1 MAEGRKHR
9 DSKGEAKPPPPVQS
23 ELPAGLYESL
33 QGLLDQILNDAVK
46 RELWTNRFTAADR
59 KKFAKPGMPE
69 PKKIN
74 VVEMWHIARGTP
86 TWNECIVEVAHAIG
100 FINATRRESL
110 LDQLGAHRPPS
121 RSPARATAA
130 VPHWDDE
137 ARELRYRNR
146 VVRVVKRPRQAHN
159 IVTILRA
166 FEAAGWP
173 PRIDDPHG
181 RKPNDETRRRDV
193 SNLNRGLDTTLLK
206 FACDGNGT
214 GFLWQKIVQPKA
226 AKPAKRARK

>member
-1 MAEGRKHR
+1 MAEGRQHR
-9 DSKGEAKPPPPVQS
+9 DAKGEPRRPPPGQS
-23 ELPAGLYESL
+23 ELPTVLRESL
-33 QGLLDQILNDAVK
+33 QGLLNRILNDTAK

-59 KKFAKPGMPE
+59 KKFTKPGISG
-69 PKKIN
+69 PKNIN
-74 VVEMWHIARGTP
+74 AIEMWHIARGTP
-86 TWNECIVEVAHAIG
+86 TWNECIVEVAHALG
-100 FINATRRESL
+100 FINAGRHESL

-121 RSPARATAA
+121 RPPARATAA

-137 ARELRYRNR
+137 ARELRYRGR

-181 RKPNDETRRRDV
+181 RNSNDETRRRDV
-193 SNLNRGLDTTLLK
+193 SNLNRGLDTTLMK

-214 GFLWQKIVQPKA
+214 GFLWQKIVPPKA
-226 AKPAKRARK
+226 VKPAARPRK

>member
-1 MAEGRKHR
+1 MAEGRQHR
-9 DSKGEAKPPPPVQS
+9 DAKGGARQPPLGQS
-23 ELPAGLYESL
+23 GLPSGLHDRL

-46 RELWTNRFTAADR
+46 RDLWTNRFTAADR
-59 KKFAKPGMPE
+59 QKFAKPGIPE

-74 VVEMWHIARGTP
+74 VIEMWHIARGTP

-130 VPHWDDE
+130 VPYWDDE

-159 IVTILRA
+159 IVKILRA

>member
-1 MAEGRKHR
+1 MAEGQQHR
-9 DSKGEAKPPPPVQS
+9 DAKGEARRPPPVQLQ
-23 ELPAGLYESL
+23 LPTGLHDSL
-33 QGLLDQILNDAVK
+33 QGLLAQILNDAVK

-59 KKFAKPGMPE
+59 KKFAKPGMPD

-100 FINATRRESL
+100 FINASRRESL
-110 LDQLGAHRPPS
+110 LDQLGAQRPPS

-159 IVTILRA
+159 IVAILRA

-173 PRIDDPHG
+173 PRIDDQHG
-181 RKPNDETRRRDV
+181 RKPNAETRRRDV
-193 SNLNRGLDTTLLK
+193 SNLNRRLDTTLLK

-214 GFLWQKIVQPKA
+214 GFLWQKVVQPKA
-226 AKPAKRARK
+226 AKPAPRPRE